1 MKFTGKKYIS
11 LISIIMLLSV
21 LLVACSSEGSSN
33 TGKSSSSDGDKATSE
48 GVKENVILGTHPQ
61 GSAYNSTSAGIAKV
75 LSTKSSIKASIKPY
89 AGTNAFF
96 PLVDDG
102 QIDMGLSSAPDLV
115 WGIKGEFGYKNAH
128 KNIRTLVIGNYPPTN
143 GLIVREDSG
152 ISKTADLKGKRIAS
166 GYAGNQVAQSLVE
179 LHLKSVGLTWDDVEA
194 VPVASPTAGLE
205 ALRDG
210 RVDAAMGSSPL
221 TAAAIETDAAV
232 GGLKVLNIADVS
244 PEDFDNF
251 PEEVAAE
258 IAEGIP
264 GTRPFVYQGG
274 GFVEEPVI
282 IFEYP
287 VILNASTNMS
297 DETAYEIV
305 KTLFENYE
313 ELHPVFSWLKE
324 WSDKSMFEEKPP
336 APYHP
341 GAIKYFKEKG
351 LWTEDAEKYNEELL
365 QLVN

>member
-11 LISIIMLLSV
+11 LVSLVLLLSI
-21 LLVACSSEGSSN
+21 LLLACTSEESS
-33 TGKSSSSDGDKATSE
+33 TTDGDKTPSE
-48 GVKENVILGTHPQ
+48 DVKKNVILGTHPQ
-61 GSAYNSTSAGIAKV
+61 GSAYNSTSTGIAKV
-75 LSTKSSIKASIKPY
+75 ISTKSSIKASIKPY
-89 AGTNAFF
+89 AGTNAFL
-96 PLVDDG
+96 PMLDNG
-102 QIDMGLSSAPDLV
+102 EIDMGISSSPDLV

-128 KNIRTLVIGNYPPTN
+128 KNIRVLVIGNYPPTN
-143 GLIVREDSG
+143 GLVVRKDSG
-152 ISKTADLKGKRIAS
+152 ISKTADLKGKRIAE

-194 VPVASPTAGLE
+194 VPVASPSAGLE

-232 GGLKVLNIADVS
+232 GGLKVLNVGDVA

-251 PEEVAAE
+251 PKEVAAE
-258 IAEGIP
+258 ITEGIP

-274 GFVEEPVI
+274 GFLKEPAI

-287 VILNASTNMS
+287 VILNASTNMN
-297 DETAYEIV
+297 DDTAYELV
-305 KTLFENYE
+305 KTLFENYK
-313 ELHPVFSWLKE
+313 ELHPIFSWLKD
-324 WSDKSMFEEKPP
+324 WSDKTMFEEKPP

-351 LWTEDAEKYNEELL
+351 LWTDAAEKHNEELL
-365 QLVN
+365 KLVK